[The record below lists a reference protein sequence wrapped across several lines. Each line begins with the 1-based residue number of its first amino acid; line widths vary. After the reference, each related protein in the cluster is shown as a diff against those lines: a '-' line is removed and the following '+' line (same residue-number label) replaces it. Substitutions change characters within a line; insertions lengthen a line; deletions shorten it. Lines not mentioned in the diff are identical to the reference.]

1 MEQPKN
7 LLNFDGVS
15 AIAFNKDF
23 TMCVASHRDKNLYIY
38 KVNGINESSK
48 WELKYTLKSVS
59 IFLIMIILIVVT
71 SISCTSQELTGMLTP
86 I

>member
-7 LLNFDGVS
+7 LLSFDGVS

-38 KVNGINESSK
+38 KVDGIHESSK

-59 IFLIMIILIVVT
+59 IFNLHQIKLAFYVYIRSRLE
-71 SISCTSQELTGMLTP
+71 C
-86 I
+86 